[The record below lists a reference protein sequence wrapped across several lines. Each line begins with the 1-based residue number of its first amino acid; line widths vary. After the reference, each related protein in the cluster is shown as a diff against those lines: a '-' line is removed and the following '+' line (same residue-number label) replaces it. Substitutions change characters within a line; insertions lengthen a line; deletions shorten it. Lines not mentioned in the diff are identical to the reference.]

1 MQLQFG
7 EFSLDT
13 DRRELSRGGAA
24 VHLTTK
30 ALQLLTL
37 LVVHRPAVLPKERIY
52 GELWPDTYVEESN
65 LSVLISEVRAALG
78 DDARHPHFIKT
89 GHGFGYGFVADA
101 KRAAE
106 PAPIRL
112 RSGGRE
118 FDLVDGEN
126 IVGRDAAAEVRLA
139 FPGISRRHAR
149 IIVTGARATIE
160 DLGSKNGTYVGGH
173 RIDGATPLHDGDE
186 IRVSRELLV
195 VVAANGSGSTMTDI
209 ES

>member
-13 DRRELSRGGAA
+13 ERRELSRRALP

-37 LVVHRPAVLPKERIY
+37 LVIHRPAMLPKERIY
-52 GELWPDTYVEESN
+52 SELWPDTYVEESN
-65 LSVLISEVRAALG
+65 LSVLISEVRSALE
-78 DDARHPHFIKT
+78 DDARHPRFIKT
-89 GHGFGYGFVADA
+89 GHGFGYGFIAET
-101 KRAAE
+101 KRTAQPAA
-106 PAPIRL
+106 IRL

-126 IVGRDAAAEVRLA
+126 ILGRDAAAEVRLA

-149 IIVTGARATIE
+149 ITVAAGRATIE

-173 RIDGATPLHDGDE
+173 RIEQAAELHDGDE
-186 IRVSRELLV
+186 IRVSRELLI
-195 VVAANGSGSTMTDI
+195 VVAATGSGSTMTDI